1 MPRNPRIAL
10 EPEAL
15 RALRLWAALEDKEP
29 STLVSQLIMDYLPSE
44 VKGLIRTQ
52 APEAQEV
59 RRAKE
64 PLLSNECGAIIAT
77 VSKQDKPKPVTSNT
91 SKAGRKL
98 LPRLA
103 KNADALEII
112 KRMWASGERRHAEI
126 AAAIGYPRSTVGVAI
141 ERMKEAGELQESP
154 SEAQTD

>member
-1 MPRNPRIAL
+1 MPRSPRISL

-15 RALRLWAALEDKEP
+15 RALKMWAAMVNEEP
-29 STLVSQLIMDYLPSE
+29 SDLLSRVVMDHLPSE
-44 VKGLIRTQ
+44 IKGIMEPVVR
-52 APEAQEV
+52 EV
-59 RRAKE
+59 QRAKE
-64 PLLSNECGAIIAT
+64 PLPLNECGAITAT

-103 KNADALEII
+103 KNADALETI